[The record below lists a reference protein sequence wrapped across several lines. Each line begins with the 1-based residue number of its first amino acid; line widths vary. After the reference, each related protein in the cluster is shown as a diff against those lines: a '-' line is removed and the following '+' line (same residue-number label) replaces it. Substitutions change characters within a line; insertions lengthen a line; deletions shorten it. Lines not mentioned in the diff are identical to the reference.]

1 MLVNHIS
8 SDKGGM
14 TFRQACDEL
23 RVRCEQVRAN
33 ELLDRPVK
41 GRKVKGFVAQ
51 TGGEESVVEQ
61 TSEKIFSL
69 ISTLAKRHNA
79 GEVSPA
85 ADGTSSPGD
94 TPGTSRKKKGGGK
107 TKFPLHECLA
117 AGCGEE
123 TTYPLCP
130 IHYHSLVS
138 AKTQSLPLR
147 NNYGNATFDTK
158 SSLIIY
164 PPKTPTDRL
173 PKVSTLAALPQ

>member
-1 MLVNHIS
+1 LEEL
-8 SDKGGM
+8 
-14 TFRQACDEL
+14 FQEL
-23 RVRCEQVRAN
+23 R
-33 ELLDRPVK
+33 
-41 GRKVKGFVAQ
+41 
-51 TGGEESVVEQ
+51 
-61 TSEKIFSL
+61 L
-69 ISTLAKRHNA
+69 I
-79 GEVSPA
+79 
-85 ADGTSSPGD
+85 PGD
-94 TPGTSRKKKGGGK
+94 AAVVFNDTQQIGYLINALRHEKEWEFVCSSITSAQIKGGGK

>member
-1 MLVNHIS
+1 
-8 SDKGGM
+8 M

-41 GRKVKGFVAQ
+41 GRKVKGLVAQ

-61 TSEKIFSL
+61 TSEKIFGL

-85 ADGTSSPGD
+85 ADGTSSPGA

-130 IHYHSLVS
+130 IHYHYLVS

-173 PKVSTLAALPQ
+173 PKVPTLAALPQ